1 MDYDVL
7 ILGGG
12 IIGCAVAYE
21 LSKYNL
27 NIALIEKD
35 YDVANDIS
43 FANTAIVF
51 DGSEAEN
58 DLMSSLEFRGMN
70 LIKSHCEKFNL
81 SYKKVGLLK
90 VNLNETKADIIEDMY
105 EKIKMRE
112 IDGVHIVNNEEIS
125 KIEPNLKVNASKALY
140 SENISII
147 SPYNLAVSYAE
158 VAVDNGVNFRLEE
171 EVIDIKS
178 ISKGFKVTTNK
189 NKFTCKFVVNTI
201 PNEVFN
207 DEHNEM
213 ECNSK
218 NKKVRCILLDEKLE
232 ENINTVII
240 NYIDED
246 TFIINVPCV
255 IGGNLIGIKSDK
267 MLSFENELILSQ
279 SALKNINRE
288 SINSIFTEAYNQ
300 SDMFID
306 DSNLEDG
313 YIRISGNN
321 YAKVTIAPAI
331 AQEIEEKIKTN
342 MNITKKRDYIDK
354 KREEYVFSNMSKE
367 QKNKIIALDK
377 RYANI
382 ICRCNNITEG
392 EIVDSIRRPLGAR
405 TIEGV
410 KRRTGIGLGG
420 CNGSYCNM
428 KIMKILAREMNK
440 SILNIVDDSMDSKIL
455 VGRIKEFNEI

>member
-43 FANTAIVF
+43 FANTAVVF

-58 DLMSSLEFRGMN
+58 NLMSSLEFRGMN

-207 DEHNEM
+207 EEHNEM

-267 MLSFENELILSQ
+267 ILSFENELILSQ
-279 SALKNINRE
+279 NSLRNINRE
-288 SINSIFTEAYNQ
+288 SINSIFTEVYNQ
-300 SDMFID
+300 SNMFID
-306 DSNLEDG
+306 DSNLEYG